1 MRAFGADD
9 GKPNRTPPAWMKPLA
24 PPVPSPVLSAGHI
37 SRTLLGHSCQAPT
50 NGRNKLFYFFAFDG
64 FNDRKYTRGSVNHT
78 VPTLPERQGDFSD
91 LLAISAPKYQL
102 YDPLSVHP
110 DPTRPGH
117 FIRDPITGNV
127 IPKNRI

>member
-50 NGRNKLFYFFAFDG
+50 YRRQTRRARSPGSISVLLGELAGSTARAPEGEEGRSVPQRLDSRFAGGDF
-64 FNDRKYTRGSVNHT
+64 RGSSEYEIDWV
-78 VPTLPERQGDFSD
+78 
-91 LLAISAPKYQL
+91 
-102 YDPLSVHP
+102 
-110 DPTRPGH
+110 
-117 FIRDPITGNV
+117 
-127 IPKNRI
+127 